1 MQKLTPFTKRQIEK
15 CEKFVKDT
23 SKPMSYMFA
32 QLTLRIDE
40 VKKAIIELQKECNI
54 K

>member
-1 MQKLTPFTKRQIEK
+1 MQKLTPFTKKQIEK

-23 SKPMSYMFA
+23 SKPMSFMVA
-32 QLTLRIDE
+32 QLTLRIE
-40 VKKAIIELQKECNI
+40 EIQKAIIELQKECKI